1 MNLRSIANFLI
12 VGSCAVFLAGCA
24 SYYAVRDPGTG
35 ATYYTSDIDTPGGAG
50 TVRFKDG
57 RTNKQVTLQ
66 NSEVREIS
74 RSEYERG
81 LETPA
86 TVIIR

>member
-1 MNLRSIANFLI
+1 MNPRSIVNLVVAA
-12 VGSCAVFLAGCA
+12 GCAALLGGCA
-24 SYYAVRDPGTG
+24 SYYAVRDPATGT
-35 ATYYTSDIDTPGGAG
+35 TYYTSDIDTPGSAG

-57 RTNKQVTLQ
+57 RTKRDVTLQ

-74 RSEYERG
+74 RSEYDRG
-81 LETPA
+81 ISQPS

>member
-1 MNLRSIANFLI
+1 MNSRSIVKLLI
-12 VGSCAVFLAGCA
+12 AGSCAALLAGCA
-24 SYYAVRDPGTG
+24 SYYMVRDPSTGT
-35 ATYYTSDIDTPGGAG
+35 TYYTSDLDKPGGAG

-57 RTNKQVTLQ
+57 RTNRDVTLQ

-81 LETPA
+81 LSTPS
-86 TVIIR
+86 TIIIR

>member
-1 MNLRSIANFLI
+1 MNPRSIANFLI
-12 VGSCAVFLAGCA
+12 VGGCAVLLAGC
-24 SYYAVRDPGTG
+24 SYYMVRDPGTG
-35 ATYYTSDIDTPGGAG
+35 ATYYTSDIDTPGSAG
-50 TVRFKDG
+50 TVRFKDD
-57 RTNKQVTLQ
+57 RTKKEVTLQ

-81 LETPA
+81 VSTPT

>member
-1 MNLRSIANFLI
+1 MNLRSIANLLMA
-12 VGSCAVFLAGCA
+12 GGCAVLLAGCS
-24 SYYAVRDPGTG
+24 SYYVVRDPGTG

-57 RTNKQVTLQ
+57 RTNKEVTLQ

-74 RSEYERG
+74 RNEYDRG
-81 LETPA
+81 LNTPA